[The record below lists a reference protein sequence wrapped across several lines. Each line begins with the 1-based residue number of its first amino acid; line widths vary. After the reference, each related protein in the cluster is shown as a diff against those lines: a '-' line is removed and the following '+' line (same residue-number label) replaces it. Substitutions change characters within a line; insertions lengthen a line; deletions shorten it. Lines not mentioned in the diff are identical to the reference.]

1 MKHLS
6 NVTKPMPAMG
16 AVELDAMFQKL
27 GRAMASLTAVV
38 NFADLLRSKIEGDS
52 GGTGGE

>member
-6 NVTKPMPAMG
+6 KITRPATAMG

-27 GRAMASLTAVV
+27 GRAMASLTSVI
-38 NFADLLRSKIEGDS
+38 NFADLLRSKIEGEDGAS
-52 GGTGGE
+52 EE